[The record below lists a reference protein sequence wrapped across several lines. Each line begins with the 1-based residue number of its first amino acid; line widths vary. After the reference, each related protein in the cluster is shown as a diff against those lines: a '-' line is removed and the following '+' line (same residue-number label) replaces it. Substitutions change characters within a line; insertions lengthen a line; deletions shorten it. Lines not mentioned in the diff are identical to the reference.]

1 MTTWVRDFYDTI
13 DGMKLEEF
21 LEWQTDDA
29 KVTFGNNPTAEG
41 KEQIAEAIGGFWS
54 MIGGLTHNFVN
65 VWETGD
71 GTTVLEAAI
80 DYATK
85 GGAEV
90 TVPAVTLIER
100 SGEKVS
106 DLRIHVDLAPLFE
119 AMGQEG

>member
-1 MTTWVRDFYDTI
+1 MTTWVRDYYDTI
-13 DGMKLEEF
+13 DGMNLEEF
-21 LEWQTDDA
+21 LGWHTDGA

-54 MIGGLTHNFVN
+54 MIGGLRHHFQN
-65 VWETGD
+65 VWATDD

-80 DYATK
+80 DYWTK
-85 GGAEV
+85 GGTEV

-106 DLRIHVDLAPLFE
+106 NLRIHVDLAPLFE